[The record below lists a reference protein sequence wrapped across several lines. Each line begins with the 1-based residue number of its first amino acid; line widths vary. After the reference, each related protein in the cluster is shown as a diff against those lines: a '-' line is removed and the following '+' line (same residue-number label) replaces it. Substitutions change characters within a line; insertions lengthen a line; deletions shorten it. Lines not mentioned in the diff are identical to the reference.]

1 MTSRL
6 KLKRKKFQEPYKENQ
21 NKVECFEKQCEELMD
36 NKVKAP
42 DKSRIF
48 QRAVENARKHNIML
62 KPGTENNGHGNCSY
76 EAVLLNINDREC
88 FSEKFPLSPD
98 FYRRIWNLDL
108 MNKILDGKI
117 PWNPGFTRKEIK
129 EGFEEIMETG
139 IYERSFFGDMMM
151 AGIACGSRKMILI
164 INTHEMTPHDP
175 ISVIDPTHYGGTYD
189 TEIPVVI
196 AYDLVH
202 YESLEP
208 IHPDD
213 VKETIKLTRSYI
225 AKPSRYK

>member
-6 KLKRKKFQEPYKENQ
+6 KLKRKKFQEPYKDDSNKYGVDGNLKIESECKQVKILKNQ
-21 NKVECFEKQCEELMD
+21 
-36 NKVKAP
+36 
-42 DKSRIF
+42 RIF
-48 QRAVENARKHNIML
+48 ERAIENAKKHKIKLN
-62 KPGTENNGHGNCSY
+62 PGTENNGHGNCSY
-76 EAVLLNINDREC
+76 ESVLLNINDREC

-151 AGIACGSRKMILI
+151 AGIACGSKKND
-164 INTHEMTPHDP
+164 INNKHT
-175 ISVIDPTHYGGTYD
+175 
-189 TEIPVVI
+189 
-196 AYDLVH
+196 
-202 YESLEP
+202 
-208 IHPDD
+208 
-213 VKETIKLTRSYI
+213 
-225 AKPSRYK
+225 